1 MAGVRAEQAAG
12 SGLTTTKA
20 PFIEQAQEEGRLYI
34 HQPYELYSEANHDAW
49 RRLFSRMEDRW
60 RRYANPRFLQGI
72 DSLCLDPNRMPRLE
86 DVNRFLSPLTGFKAK
101 PVSGYIPSFL
111 FFDCL
116 RNREFPTTITIRDG
130 ATLDY
135 LPEPDIFHD
144 IAGHV
149 PMHTDRAFADTLVR
163 FGDCAHTAA
172 EIVAGIR
179 DEKEKIRR
187 VTSIFKAM
195 ARFFWFTIEFGLMR
209 QGGDLR
215 VYGSGLLSSYG
226 EIAHSIDSPDVQRYP
241 MQLEWVINQYFEI
254 DHYQPLLF
262 IVDSFDHLFDLVG
275 ELERWMRQGRL
286 DNVSPGEPA
295 ISEPDLR
302 SFLEASRKGGRA
314 SLTSALRL
322 PHHIPPLIRGRNSVV
337 ECQLPKLD
345 VAGSSPVARSEVPV
359 AGRQWLGT
367 RASHPPHP
375 ARTFIQTLIS
385 ASVTEAW
392 PLSRGSG
399 PRSCPGTQRRR
410 RIHEDLRLFW
420 QDRRGRG

>member
-1 MAGVRAEQAAG
+1 MAALRREQPDG
-12 SGLTTTKA
+12 MGLTTTKA
-20 PFIEQAQEEGRLYI
+20 PFIEQAQQEGRLYI
-34 HQPYELYSEANHDAW
+34 HQPYELYSDANHEAW
-49 RRLFSRMEDRW
+49 RRLFARMEERW

-72 DSLCLDPNRMPRLE
+72 DSLCLAPDRVPRLE

-101 PVSGYIPSFL
+101 AVSGYIPSFL
-111 FFDCL
+111 FFNSL

-172 EIVAGIR
+172 DIVAGIR

-209 QGGDLR
+209 GSGDLR
-215 VYGSGLLSSYG
+215 AYGSGLLSSYG
-226 EIAHSIDSPDVQRYP
+226 EIAHSIDSPEVQRYP
-241 MQLEWVINQYFEI
+241 IQLEWVINQYFEI

-262 IVDSFDHLFDLVG
+262 VVDSFDHLFDLVG
-275 ELERWMRQGRL
+275 ELERWMRHGRL

-302 SFLEASRKGGRA
+302 SFLEASA
-314 SLTSALRL
+314 S
-322 PHHIPPLIRGRNSVV
+322 
-337 ECQLPKLD
+337 K
-345 VAGSSPVARSEVPV
+345 
-359 AGRQWLGT
+359 
-367 RASHPPHP
+367 
-375 ARTFIQTLIS
+375 
-385 ASVTEAW
+385 
-392 PLSRGSG
+392 
-399 PRSCPGTQRRR
+399 
-410 RIHEDLRLFW
+410 
-420 QDRRGRG
+420 

>member
-1 MAGVRAEQAAG
+1 MATVRGEAA
-12 SGLTTTKA
+12 SETGLTTTKA
-20 PFIEQAQEEGRLYI
+20 PFIEQAQLEGRLYI
-34 HQPYELYSEANHDAW
+34 HQPYELYSEANHEAW
-49 RRLFSRMEDRW
+49 QKLFARMEDRW
-60 RRYANPRFLQGI
+60 RSYANHRFLQGI
-72 DSLCLDPNRMPRLE
+72 DSLCLEPTRVPRLE
-86 DVNRFLSPLTGFKAK
+86 DVNRFLSPLTGFQAK

-111 FFDCL
+111 FFNSL

-172 EIVAGIR
+172 EIVAGIK

-209 QGGDLR
+209 GNGELK

-226 EIAHSIDSPDVQRYP
+226 EIAHSIESPEVQRYP
-241 MQLEWVINQYFEI
+241 IQLEWVINQYFEI

-275 ELERWMRQGRL
+275 ELERWMKDGRL

-302 SFLEASRKGGRA
+302 SFLEASA
-314 SLTSALRL
+314 S
-322 PHHIPPLIRGRNSVV
+322 
-337 ECQLPKLD
+337 K
-345 VAGSSPVARSEVPV
+345 
-359 AGRQWLGT
+359 
-367 RASHPPHP
+367 
-375 ARTFIQTLIS
+375 
-385 ASVTEAW
+385 
-392 PLSRGSG
+392 
-399 PRSCPGTQRRR
+399 
-410 RIHEDLRLFW
+410 
-420 QDRRGRG
+420 

>member
-1 MAGVRAEQAAG
+1 MAAVRAQQG
-12 SGLTTTKA
+12 DGTGLTTTKA
-20 PFIEQAQEEGRLYI
+20 PFIEQAQQEGRLYI
-34 HQPYELYSEANHDAW
+34 HQPYELYSEANHYAW
-49 RRLFSRMEDRW
+49 SKLFSRMEDRW

-72 DSLCLDPNRMPRLE
+72 DSLCLEPTRVPRLE

-101 PVSGYIPSFL
+101 AVSGYIPSFL
-111 FFDCL
+111 FFDSL

-172 EIVAGIR
+172 EIVAGLR

-209 QGGDLR
+209 GNGDLR

-226 EIAHSIDSPDVQRYP
+226 EIAHAIESPEVQRYP
-241 MQLEWVINQYFEI
+241 IQLEWVINQYFEI

-262 IVDSFDHLFDLVG
+262 IVDSFDHLFELVG

-302 SFLEASRKGGRA
+302 SFLEASA
-314 SLTSALRL
+314 SFPS
-322 PHHIPPLIRGRNSVV
+322 
-337 ECQLPKLD
+337 
-345 VAGSSPVARSEVPV
+345 
-359 AGRQWLGT
+359 
-367 RASHPPHP
+367 
-375 ARTFIQTLIS
+375 
-385 ASVTEAW
+385 
-392 PLSRGSG
+392 
-399 PRSCPGTQRRR
+399 
-410 RIHEDLRLFW
+410 
-420 QDRRGRG
+420 